1 MHVWTESPC
10 SPSWH
15 VEQKWKWRQPVDLA
29 SGITRNCLSLKF
41 TVWVW
46 TLKEWPE
53 PECDYEGH
61 TVPQGMKRT
70 AAEKF
75 LARNFSKDFWPRNNK
90 LSQVTVYLFLGPK
103 WAAVLITNLKKT
115 LDVDGTRFDN
125 YSFSRIG
132 IIGLWFESWLAP
144 SINKRPGHRC
154 ETFGFWMASGEPSAF
169 GNKVL
174 CKGNRWL
181 GWLPKIKTAGFWEG
195 KNQRYFFLS

>member
-1 MHVWTESPC
+1 MLWLTSTETHSLKKVHVTSQETN
-10 SPSWH
+10 
-15 VEQKWKWRQPVDLA
+15 VRIQ
-29 SGITRNCLSLKF
+29 INCLEF
-41 TVWVW
+41 
-46 TLKEWPE
+46 E
-53 PECDYEGH
+53 PF
-61 TVPQGMKRT
+61 KRD
-70 AAEKF
+70 
-75 LARNFSKDFWPRNNK
+75 RNPNAVRGIRLYPKASTRKNCSKKSFWQETFRKDFWPRNNK

-154 ETFGFWMASGEPSAF
+154 ETFGFWLASGEPSAF